1 MAATSVV
8 VLDRGNN
15 TTCTVN
21 LFGATVVSW
30 RVNNQEQLFVSKQ
43 AVFDGKRAIRGGIPF
58 VFPQFGQWAFG
69 PQHGFARVARW
80 HVEKMPERLP
90 SGDVEAIF
98 SLMDDDFT
106 RSMWHFQF
114 RLTYRLILR
123 EKELHFNIGVYN
135 PSKELTFSCQLLLHT
150 YFKVP
155 DVRRCQ
161 ITGMHGCM
169 FIDKTR
175 EGAVYQETREVVTI
189 NEWTDRIYQNT
200 MQEHIITNVVSGRK
214 MRIQK
219 YNFPDTVIWNPWA
232 DYAKEIPDFGD
243 DEFPNM
249 VCVEA
254 GRVAA
259 PIVLLPG
266 TAFEASQ
273 ILQVM

>member
-1 MAATSVV
+1 M
-8 VLDRGNN
+8 
-15 TTCTVN
+15 
-21 LFGATVVSW
+21 
-30 RVNNQEQLFVSKQ
+30 
-43 AVFDGKRAIRGGIPF
+43 
-58 VFPQFGQWAFG
+58 
-69 PQHGFARVARW
+69 
-80 HVEKMPERLP
+80 
-90 SGDVEAIF
+90 
-98 SLMDDDFT
+98 
-106 RSMWHFQF
+106 
-114 RLTYRLILR
+114 
-123 EKELHFNIGVYN
+123 
-135 PSKELTFSCQLLLHT
+135 LLHT

-219 YNFPDTVIWNPWA
+219 YNFPDT
-232 DYAKEIPDFGD
+232 EIPDFGD